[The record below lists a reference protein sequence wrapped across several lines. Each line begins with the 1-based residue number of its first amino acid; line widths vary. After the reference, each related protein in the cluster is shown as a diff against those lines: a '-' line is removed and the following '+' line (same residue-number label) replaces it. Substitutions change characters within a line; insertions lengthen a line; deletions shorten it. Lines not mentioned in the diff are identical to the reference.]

1 MLIQFQQKHKHIVQG
16 AAETALECSACAL
29 LLLKDTELQT
39 SSYKYISHTHSRSK
53 KNISLFWLNVFLL
66 FASYK
71 LQRMDFKCEHS

>member
-39 SSYKYISHTHSRSK
+39 SSYKYITHTHSRSK
-53 KNISLFWLNVFLL
+53 KNISLLI
-66 FASYK
+66 
-71 LQRMDFKCEHS
+71 KCISVICIIQTPKDGF